1 MNGRT
6 AKLLRKAT
14 RSTDNPDQYKTAKR
28 EWLRMSQDDRAVM
41 RFRLTNMFRLGA
53 R

>member
-14 RSTDNPDQYKTAKR
+14 RSTDNPAQYKTAKR
-28 EWLRMSQDDRAVM
+28 EWLRMSQEDRSVM
-41 RFRLTNMFRLGA
+41 RYRLSNMFKLGA